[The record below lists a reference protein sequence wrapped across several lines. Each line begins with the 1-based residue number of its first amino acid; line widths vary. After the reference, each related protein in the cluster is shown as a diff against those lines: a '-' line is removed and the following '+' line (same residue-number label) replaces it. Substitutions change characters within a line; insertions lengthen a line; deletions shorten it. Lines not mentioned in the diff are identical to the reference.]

1 MSNASPSFALALGAG
16 GARGLA
22 HVHVL
27 RALDDLG
34 VKPSILSG
42 TSIGAL
48 IGACYAASM
57 SGDDILA
64 LLMDRFG
71 DRRAIATSLWELRA
85 RSLDELT
92 GSGRLRIG
100 ELDLERIL
108 RRLMPPGLPAHV
120 EDLNIATHIVATR
133 YFQHDDAIF
142 SSGPLIP
149 ALAAS
154 AAMAAV
160 FHPVIIDGIVHIDG
174 GATNPV
180 PIDPLQGKASLIIGV
195 DVSGGP
201 EGQEGQPPGKVDALS
216 GANQLMQRTIIR
228 EKIRHLQ
235 CDLLLQPKVG
245 NWQVLDFMRT
255 DEVLKSSA
263 PLYEEAKA
271 RIGALLDTH
280 IASH

>member
-1 MSNASPSFALALGAG
+1 MNRTSPSFGLALGAG

-34 VKPSILSG
+34 IQPSVLSG

-48 IGACYAASM
+48 IGACYA
-57 SGDDILA
+57 SGLTGNDVLT
-64 LLMDRFG
+64 LLMERFG
-71 DRRAIATSLWELRA
+71 DRKAIATSLWELRA

-92 GSGRLRIG
+92 GSGRPRLG

-108 RRLMPPGLPAHV
+108 NRLLPTSLPARI
-120 EDLNIATHIVATR
+120 EELSIPMHIVATR
-133 YFQHDDAIF
+133 YYQHDDAIF
-142 SSGPLIP
+142 DHGPLIP
-149 ALAAS
+149 AIAAS

-160 FHPVIIDGIVHIDG
+160 FQPVIIDGVVHIDG

-180 PIDPLQGKASLIIGV
+180 PIDPLQSKASIIIGV

-201 EGQEGQPPGKVDALS
+201 EGEEGRLPNKVDALS
-216 GANQLMQRTIIR
+216 GANQLMQRTIIL
-228 EKIRHLQ
+228 EKTRHLQ

-255 DEVLKSSA
+255 DEVLQSTT
-263 PLYEEAKA
+263 PLYEEAKV
-271 RIGALLDTH
+271 RIGALLDAH
-280 IASH
+280 S